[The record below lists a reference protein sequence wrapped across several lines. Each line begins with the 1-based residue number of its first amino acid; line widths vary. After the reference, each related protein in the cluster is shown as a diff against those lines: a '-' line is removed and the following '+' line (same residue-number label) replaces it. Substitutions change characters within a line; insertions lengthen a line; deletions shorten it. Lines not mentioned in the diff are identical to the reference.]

1 MPSSGSSDP
10 FGIPWDK
17 SNLHFRTKER
27 MVTQGGE
34 RVGMGEG
41 RGRGEGG
48 RRGAVRII
56 SRFGE
61 IY

>member
-34 RVGMGEG
+34 RG
-41 RGRGEGG
+41 GRGEGVGGEG
-48 RRGAVRII
+48 RRGGAPDYFRIW
-56 SRFGE
+56 
-61 IY
+61 